1 MILLSYGF
9 TFAVGFA
16 VIILLVTGVTAI
28 LEKLRDGRES
38 KKLER
43 ERRSPTARAAH
54 SIGSRSKTRKR
65 QQ

>member
-9 TFAVGFA
+9 TFAVGIA
-16 VIILLVTGVTAI
+16 VIILLVTAVTAI
-28 LEKLRDGRES
+28 WEKLRDNREL

-43 ERRSPTARAAH
+43 ERRSPTARAARRV
-54 SIGSRSKTRKR
+54 GSRSRTQKR